1 MMENF
6 KKKKFERWFRLI
18 HLYQNKLKG
27 QNECSFQFAQIKSVT
42 SKNTCVDLDNSR
54 YHKNLIQW

>member
-6 KKKKFERWFRLI
+6 KKKRKKIERLFSLI

-27 QNECSFQFAQIKSVT
+27 QNECSFQFAQ
-42 SKNTCVDLDNSR
+42 L
-54 YHKNLIQW
+54 YW